1 MKYNVKYSI
10 EKRKDKNGLLIE
22 AKIPIFADI
31 RFASTRVFYFTGYRI
46 DKINFD
52 EKAGRAKLNTT
63 AFEGKRKV
71 GAAYVNRRI
80 KLIDAALTNLFEN
93 TKTPP
98 LKPDLIKEL
107 DNASLKSEPTAVETE
122 TETEIETVTE
132 IEIFPFLQMFDTYIK
147 NSRLSEGRKKHA
159 LSTLNHWKRF
169 AKAKRITLSFES
181 ITPDFLRSFEKYLL
195 NEKVTIKI
203 KEEKVT
209 KAARGLN
216 TLHTIFA
223 ITRTFWNHARKELK
237 NKGIELQYPFES
249 YKVPTEIY
257 GTPIYLTLDE
267 RNILFNATIESE
279 RLSKVRD
286 IFVFQCLTG
295 ARVGDLCRLT
305 KSNISNNMLSYIP
318 RKTKE
323 GKPVTVTVPL
333 SPKAQEL
340 LSRYDMPDGRLMPF
354 ITDQRYN
361 EYLKE
366 LFEKV
371 ELTRTVTRQHPTTR
385 EPENVRLC
393 DIASSHMARR
403 SFVGN
408 MFGKVDSAIIASMSG
423 HVANSKAFTRYY
435 DVSKELQQQAI
446 NLID

>member
-1 MKYNVKYSI
+1 MKYNVKYAI
-10 EKRKDKNGLLIE
+10 EKRKDKNGQIIE
-22 AKIPIFADI
+22 TNVPIFADI
-31 RFASTRVFYFTGYRI
+31 RYASSRIFYFTGYRI
-46 DKINFD
+46 DKNNFD
-52 EKAGRAKLNTT
+52 EEAGRAKLNTT
-63 AFEGKRKV
+63 AYEGKRKV
-71 GAAYVNRRI
+71 LAADVNKRI
-80 KLIDAALTNLFEN
+80 RLINAAITTLFEN
-93 TKTPP
+93 TKIPP
-98 LKPDLIKEL
+98 LKPDLVQEL
-107 DNASLKSEPTAVETE
+107 DNVSLKNEYTPPEAEA
-122 TETEIETVTE
+122 EIEVE
-132 IEIFPFLQMFDTYIK
+132 IVSFHQMFDDYLK
-147 NSRLSEGRKKHA
+147 SSRLSEGRKKHA
-159 LSTLNHWKRF
+159 VSTLNHWDRF
-169 AKAKRITLSFES
+169 AKAKKITLSFET
-181 ITPDFLRSFEKYLL
+181 ITPDLLRSFEKFLL
-195 NEKVTIKI
+195 GEKVTRKI
-203 KEEKVT
+203 NGKSVSI
-209 KAARGLN
+209 AARGKN

-223 ITRTFWNHARKELK
+223 ITRTFWNHSRKELK
-237 NKGIELQYPFES
+237 SKGIELHYPFES
-249 YKVPTEIY
+249 YKVPAEIY

-267 RNILFNATIESE
+267 RNLLFDATVKSE

-305 KSNISNNMLSYIP
+305 KSNINNNMISYIP

-333 SPKAQEL
+333 SKKALEL

-366 LFEKV
+366 LFKEV
-371 ELTRTVTRQHPTTR
+371 GLTRLVTRQHPTTR

>member
-1 MKYNVKYSI
+1 MRYNVKYSI

-22 AKIPIFADI
+22 VKVPIFADI
-31 RFASTRVFYFTGYRI
+31 HFASTRIFYFTGYRI

-52 EKAGRAKLNTT
+52 ETTGKAKLNTS
-63 AFEGKRKV
+63 AYEGKRKIS
-71 GAAYVNRRI
+71 ASDVNRRI
-80 KLIDAALTNLFEN
+80 KLIDAALTNIFEN
-93 TKTPP
+93 TKVPP
-98 LKPDLIKEL
+98 TKPDLVIEL
-107 DNASLKSEPTAVETE
+107 DNACKKNETISVEAEPIAEVINFE
-122 TETEIETVTE
+122 
-132 IEIFPFLQMFDTYIK
+132 QMFKDYIK
-147 NSRLSEGRKKHA
+147 NARLSEGRKKHA
-159 LSTLNHWKRF
+159 ISTLNHWNRF
-169 AKAKRITLSFES
+169 AKAKKLTLTFDTV
-181 ITPDFLRSFEKYLL
+181 TPDLLRSFEKYLL

-203 KEEKVT
+203 KDKKVT

-223 ITRTFWNHARKELK
+223 ITRTFWNHARKEYK
-237 NKGIELQYPFES
+237 NKGIDLQYPFES
-249 YKVPTEIY
+249 YKVPAETY
-257 GTPIYLTLDE
+257 GTPIYLTLEE
-267 RNILFNATIESE
+267 RNKLFDATLESE

-333 SPKAQEL
+333 SPKAKEL
-340 LSRYDMPDGRLMPF
+340 ISRYDMPDGRLMPF

-371 ELTRTVTRQHPTTR
+371 
-385 EPENVRLC
+385 
-393 DIASSHMARR
+393 
-403 SFVGN
+403 
-408 MFGKVDSAIIASMSG
+408 
-423 HVANSKAFTRYY
+423 
-435 DVSKELQQQAI
+435 
-446 NLID
+446 

>member
-1 MKYNVKYSI
+1 MKHNVRYWI

-22 AKIPIFADI
+22 AKVPIFADI
-31 RFASTRVFYFTGYRI
+31 RFSGTRIFYFTGYRI
-46 DKINFD
+46 DKKNFD
-52 EKAGRAKLNTT
+52 EEEGRAKTNTS
-63 AFEGKRKV
+63 AYEGFRKV
-71 GAAYVNRRI
+71 SAGEVNRRI
-80 KLIDAALTNLFEN
+80 KLIDAALTNIFEN
-93 TKTPP
+93 TQIPP
-98 LKPDLIKEL
+98 EKAALVKEL
-107 DNASLKSEPTAVETE
+107 DNASKKG
-122 TETEIETVTE
+122 
-132 IEIFPFLQMFDTYIK
+132 IEIIPESEAEIINFEKMFESYIK
-147 NSRLSEGRKKHA
+147 NARLSEGRKKHA
-159 LSTLNHWKRF
+159 VSTLNHWKRF
-169 AKAKRITLSFES
+169 AKTKRITLSFES
-181 ITPDFLRSFEKYLL
+181 ITPDLLRSFEKYLL

-203 KEEKVT
+203 KEETVT
-209 KAARGLN
+209 KAVRGLN

-237 NKGIELQYPFES
+237 NRGIELQYPFES
-249 YKVPTEIY
+249 YKVPAEIY
-257 GTPIYLTLDE
+257 GTPIYLTLEE

-333 SPKAQEL
+333 SLKAQEL

-361 EYLKE
+361 KYLKE
-366 LFEKV
+366 LFKEV
-371 ELTRTVTRQHPTTR
+371 GLTRTVTRQHPTSR
-385 EPENVRLC
+385 EPENVKLC

>member
-1 MKYNVKYSI
+1 MKYNFKFSI
-10 EKRKDKNGLLIE
+10 EKRKGKDGLLIE
-22 AKIPIFADI
+22 AKVPIFADI
-31 RFASTRVFYFTGYRI
+31 RFAGTRVFYFTGYRI
-46 DKINFD
+46 DKNNFD
-52 EKAGRAKLNTT
+52 EKEGRAKLNTSAYEGQRKIT
-63 AFEGKRKV
+63 A
-71 GAAYVNRRI
+71 AAVNRRI
-80 KLIDAALTNLFEN
+80 KLIDAALTTLFEN
-93 TKTPP
+93 TKIPP
-98 LKPDLIKEL
+98 LKSDLVKEL
-107 DNASLKSEPTAVETE
+107 DNASQKSEPTPIEI
-122 TETEIETVTE
+122 ETEIEAE
-132 IEIFPFLQMFDTYIK
+132 IISFELMFESYIK
-147 NSRLSEGRKKHA
+147 NARLSEGRKKHA
-159 LSTLNHWKRF
+159 ISTLNHWKRF
-169 AKAKRITLSFES
+169 AKAKRISLSFE
-181 ITPDFLRSFEKYLL
+181 IVTPDLLRSFEKFLL
-195 NEKVTIKI
+195 SEKETVKI
-203 KEEKVT
+203 KDVSVT
-209 KAARGLN
+209 KAVRGLN

-249 YKVPTEIY
+249 YKVPAEIY
-257 GTPIYLTLDE
+257 GTPIYLTLEE
-267 RNILFNATIESE
+267 RNILFNAAIESE

-371 ELTRTVTRQHPTTR
+371 ELNRIVTRQHPTTR

-408 MFGKVDSAIIASMSG
+408 MFGKIDSAIIASMSG